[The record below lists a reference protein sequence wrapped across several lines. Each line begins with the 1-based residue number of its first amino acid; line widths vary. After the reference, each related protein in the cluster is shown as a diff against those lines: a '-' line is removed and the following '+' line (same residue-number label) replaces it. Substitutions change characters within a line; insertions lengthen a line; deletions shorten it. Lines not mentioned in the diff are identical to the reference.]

1 MFAYEYEVM
10 RELRKKTKLILPI
23 NDMTADVFTQL
34 FCLLLLTIT
43 RIIKN
48 HWGSRKAL
56 VQDPISKDV
65 SVVQSM
71 GCSYK
76 TGLSSQDSHI
86 EANFRKPVYF

>member
-23 NDMTADVFTQL
+23 SDMTADVSTQL

-48 HWGSRKAL
+48 YWGSRKAL

>member
-1 MFAYEYEVM
+1 
-10 RELRKKTKLILPI
+10 
-23 NDMTADVFTQL
+23 MTADVFTQL

-43 RIIKN
+43 RIIN
-48 HWGSRKAL
+48 YWGSRKAL

>member
-23 NDMTADVFTQL
+23 SDVTADVFTQL

-48 HWGSRKAL
+48 YWGSRKAL

>member
-1 MFAYEYEVM
+1 
-10 RELRKKTKLILPI
+10 
-23 NDMTADVFTQL
+23 MTADVFTQL

-43 RIIKN
+43 RIIN
-48 HWGSRKAL
+48 YWGSRKAL
-56 VQDPISKDV
+56 VQDPVSKDV

>member
-1 MFAYEYEVM
+1 M

-48 HWGSRKAL
+48 YWGSRKAL